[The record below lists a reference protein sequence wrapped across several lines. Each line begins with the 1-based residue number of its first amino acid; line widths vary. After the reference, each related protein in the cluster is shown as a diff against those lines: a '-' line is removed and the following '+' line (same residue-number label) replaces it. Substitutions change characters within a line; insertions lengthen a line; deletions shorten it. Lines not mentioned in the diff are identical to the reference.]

1 MVLQV
6 PEFQRF
12 VNLIASTGET
22 EQQTLRV
29 YGELVKTRTFHFV
42 VDGKTDIRGLFH
54 VSFRPADP
62 LVVRKA
68 ICGRTSRGTA

>member
-42 VDGKTDIRGLFH
+42 VDGKTDIRGLFQRRSD
-54 VSFRPADP
+54 VRPF
-62 LVVRKA
+62 
-68 ICGRTSRGTA
+68 GRDIARVTS